1 MLSTLFTMLALL
13 PATSPVPANQIA
25 PEVCEHRGP
34 VAAAAV
40 YRSNYV
46 AECQDGNVFAFSSDG
61 KSHIPAGDLHSDKPG
76 RTEND
81 TILTAFVPPHRQLS
95 ACRRHYFDR
104 ESVSIG
110 GRDLKVTWN
119 KFHDVELYHYG
130 RKTVTFNGVTFTNNT
145 SKTAYITATIE
156 RI

>member
-1 MLSTLFTMLALL
+1 MISTLFTMLALL
-13 PATSPVPANQIA
+13 PAASPVPATGIA
-25 PEVCEHRGP
+25 PEVCENHGA
-34 VAAAAV
+34 VYAAAV
-40 YRSNYV
+40 YRNSYV
-46 AECQDGNVFAFSSDG
+46 AECEDGNVFTFSAEG
-61 KSHIPAGDLHSDKPG
+61 RAHIAIGDMHTDQPG
-76 RTEND
+76 RLDAYYVN
-81 TILTAFVPPHRQLS
+81 PHRQLS
-95 ACRRHYFDR
+95 APRGHYFDR

-119 KFHDVELYHYG
+119 KLHDVELYHYG